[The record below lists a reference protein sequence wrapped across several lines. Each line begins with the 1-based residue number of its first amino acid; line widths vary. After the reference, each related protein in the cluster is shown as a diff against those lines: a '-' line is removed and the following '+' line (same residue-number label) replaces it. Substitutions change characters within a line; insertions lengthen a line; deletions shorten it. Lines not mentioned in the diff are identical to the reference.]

1 MSKQRIQLSDH
12 FTYFRLLRFV
22 LPCIGT
28 TLFTSIYGI
37 VDGLCVSNF
46 VGKTAFAAVNL
57 IIPLPMLLGTIGF
70 MLGTG
75 GSAIVGITL
84 GEGDQKKADRYFTL
98 FLLAALVSVSVLA
111 VLGIVFLRP
120 IAVLLGAKGELLDY
134 AVRYG
139 RILMLALPPFALQ
152 NMFQSIFVTAE
163 KPHLGFWFTVG
174 AGCTNIVLD
183 VLIVGVWG
191 WGVEGAAI
199 ATFISQLVGGVLP
212 VFYFID
218 RSNSSRLHLCKT
230 SFYSKVLRDACINGS
245 SELMTN
251 LSMSLVNILYNYQL
265 LRLAG
270 ENGVAAYGVI
280 MSAVFLFVAVF
291 EGYAVGSAPI
301 VSFHYGARNHTEV
314 HNLYRKSLRLI
325 ALMSVVLT
333 AAALLLVHPLMTV
346 LRVDPAAWAETR
358 TYLLVVC
365 AGLVGS
371 IGYNLNAG
379 ILGGMGNSS
388 TTLLFLA
395 VSTILNIFLDLA
407 LVLAVPLGVL
417 GVALG
422 TVIAQLCSWLFGIW
436 YINRRYPQLAI
447 HPFNGIFDRR
457 LFCEIIRIGL
467 PSGIQMSLVALGA
480 MGVLSKV
487 NSYGKAFTA
496 GFNVGNKLDTLSFLP
511 VQSLAAAV
519 ISFVGQNMGASRE
532 DRVRQG
538 VRITV
543 TMAVVWTVL
552 SSALVVWLSVPLSRI
567 FSPDPAVIA
576 ASARYLQCVMPPY
589 VLFAILFVLNSAMR
603 GAGDSLY
610 PMVNVVA
617 SVILLRVPFLYLLAN
632 RFGPDAM
639 YWSYGIGWAVACAL
653 SVYHYAAGK
662 WRGKYRSE

>member
-280 MSAVFLFVAVF
+280 MIRGLPVRGGVRGLCRGQCTHRQLPLRCPQPHRGAQPLPEKPAAHRRGGCDPDAGFHVHHPLCSAHFRGLRCGVAGPDQPCLPAVCAELPHHGLQRVCVLLLHGAGRRRDQRVDLLFAHA
-291 EGYAVGSAPI
+291 GISGDRHSP
-301 VSFHYGARNHTEV
+301 
-314 HNLYRKSLRLI
+314 
-325 ALMSVVLT
+325 
-333 AAALLLVHPLMTV
+333 AAA
-346 LRVDPAAWAETR
+346 AAGHR
-358 TYLLVVC
+358 RHL
-365 AGLVGS
+365 AGRHRRRAGGS
-371 IGYNLNAG
+371 GRERCHAPCQG
-379 ILGGMGNSS
+379 QG
-388 TTLLFLA
+388 
-395 VSTILNIFLDLA
+395 
-407 LVLAVPLGVL
+407 VPLPKGL
-417 GVALG
+417 IRSPA
-422 TVIAQLCSWLFGIW
+422 
-436 YINRRYPQLAI
+436 
-447 HPFNGIFDRR
+447 
-457 LFCEIIRIGL
+457 FCETAK
-467 PSGIQMSLVALGA
+467 SG
-480 MGVLSKV
+480 
-487 NSYGKAFTA
+487 
-496 GFNVGNKLDTLSFLP
+496 GFF
-511 VQSLAAAV
+511 
-519 ISFVGQNMGASRE
+519 
-532 DRVRQG
+532 
-538 VRITV
+538 
-543 TMAVVWTVL
+543 W
-552 SSALVVWLSVPLSRI
+552 
-567 FSPDPAVIA
+567 
-576 ASARYLQCVMPPY
+576 
-589 VLFAILFVLNSAMR
+589 
-603 GAGDSLY
+603 
-610 PMVNVVA
+610 
-617 SVILLRVPFLYLLAN
+617 
-632 RFGPDAM
+632 
-639 YWSYGIGWAVACAL
+639 
-653 SVYHYAAGK
+653 
-662 WRGKYRSE
+662 